1 MRKKILLRGPVLSR
15 SGYGEQARFALR
27 SLRKHEDR
35 FDIYV
40 INTQWGATGW
50 TSQDDEER
58 KYIDFLVQK
67 TFHFTQNK
75 GEFDLSLQVTV
86 PNEWEKIA
94 PVNIGYTAGIETTK
108 ISPVW
113 VEKSMAMD
121 KIIVTSNHSKDTMTG
136 TSYPLM
142 NPQTRQ
148 PMGTSISITTPIE
161 VVGYPVKLI
170 KKEAVD
176 LDLETDFNFLMISQ
190 WGPRKNIENS
200 ILWFIEQFKDNPSVG
215 LIVKGFARNNSTIDK
230 TRTEH
235 LLRQMVSSDVKCKVY
250 LVHGDMSDSEMVGLY
265 SHPKVK
271 ALVSLSHGEGYGL
284 PLFEAAYL
292 GLPVVTS
299 NWSGQCDFL
308 NMPIKQRKKGAKKKT
323 TTVLKPMIGEVE
335 YTLGPIQK
343 EAVWDGVLQA
353 DSMWCYPDQASYQSV
368 LTDVFN
374 NYDKYKEMS
383 KKLKAHVK
391 KQFEAEKQYDAFA
404 NAVLPLEEK
413 TDEAVVVSFD

>member
-121 KIIVTSNHSKDTMTG
+121 KIIVTSNHSKDTMIG

-170 KKEAVD
+170 
-176 LDLETDFNFLMISQ
+176 
-190 WGPRKNIENS
+190 KNIENS

-413 TDEAVVVSFD
+413 TDEAAVVSFD